1 MEVTNKYK
9 INITIEN
16 TVQNYYTTQMT
27 TEKVTIIRKLTL
39 QNEAPRAHIHIT
51 CYTPEQNGTT
61 RSTITQE

>member
-27 TEKVTIIRKLTL
+27 TEKSHNNK
-39 QNEAPRAHIHIT
+39 
-51 CYTPEQNGTT
+51 
-61 RSTITQE
+61 